1 MTPERLAERDP
12 DGEVIGWLRTI
23 AELAASKPSSPPDR

>member
-12 DGEVIGWLRTI
+12 DDEVIGWLRTI
-23 AELAASKPSSPPDR
+23 AELVGVEAEPPA